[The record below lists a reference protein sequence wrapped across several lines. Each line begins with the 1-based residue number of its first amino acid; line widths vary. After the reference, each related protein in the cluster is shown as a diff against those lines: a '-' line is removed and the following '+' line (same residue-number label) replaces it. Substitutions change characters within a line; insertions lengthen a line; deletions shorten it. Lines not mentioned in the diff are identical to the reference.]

1 MSTTVSP
8 LAPKEFIDPPAIEG
22 VRLATGSAGIKYK
35 GRTDVLLAAFDKG
48 TTVAGVFTRSKCPSA
63 PVEWCREQV
72 KRGGATGLVVNS
84 GNANA
89 FTGKS
94 GRAQVHFTTKLAGK
108 AIGCKPTEVF
118 VASTGVIGEP
128 LDAKKFDGVLEE
140 IVARA
145 KPGQFLEA
153 ARAIMTTDTFPK
165 TATAS
170 AKLGK
175 AKVTVCG
182 IAKGAGM
189 IAPDMATML
198 SFVFTDAPIEAKALQ
213 KLLSEGVEDTFNAV
227 TIDGD
232 TSTSDTLLLFAT
244 GAAAKRG
251 APKIKKAKDPALKDF
266 RNALMKVLADL
277 SEQVARDG
285 EGARKLVEITVEG
298 AKNKTSAR
306 RIAMS
311 IANSPLVKTAIAGED
326 ANWGRVV
333 MAVGKAGE
341 PADRDRLSIWF
352 NGIRVAHKGA
362 RDPSYDEAM
371 VSEAMKKPEIALKVA
386 LGLGKGMDRVLTCD
400 LTKEYVAINGDYRS

>member
-22 VRLATGSAGIKYK
+22 VRIATGSAGIKYK
-35 GRTDVLLAAFDKG
+35 GRTDVLLAAFDEG
-48 TTVAGVFTRSKCPSA
+48 TAVAGVFTRSKCPSA

-72 KRGGATGLVVNS
+72 KRGEAAGLVVNS

-89 FTGKS
+89 FTGKN
-94 GRAQVHFTTKLAGK
+94 GKDQVRFTTKLASK
-108 AIGCKPTEVF
+108 ALRCKPKEVF

-128 LDAKKFDGVLEE
+128 LDAAKFDGVLDEMA
-140 IVARA
+140 ARA
-145 KPGQFLEA
+145 GGGRFLEA

-165 TATAS
+165 TATAT

-175 AKVTVCG
+175 ATVTING

-198 SFVFTDAPIEAKALQ
+198 SFVFTDAPIAPKVLQ

-251 APKIKKAKDPALKDF
+251 APKISKVKDPKLKEFRKALL
-266 RNALMKVLADL
+266 AVLANL

-298 AKNKTSAR
+298 AVSKKSAR
-306 RIAMS
+306 KIAMS

-341 PADRDRLSIWF
+341 PADRDKLSIWF
-352 NGIRVAHKGA
+352 NGIRVAVSGA
-362 RDPSYDEAM
+362 RDPSYDEQV
-371 VSEAMKKPEIALKVA
+371 VSDAMKKPEISLKVA
-386 LGLGKGMDRVLTCD
+386 LGMGKGSDRVLTCD

>member
-35 GRTDVLLAAFDKG
+35 GRTDVLLAVFDKG

-89 FTGKS
+89 FTGKN
-94 GRAQVHFTTKLAGK
+94 GRAQVRFTTKLAGK

-128 LDAKKFDGVLEE
+128 LDAKKFDGVLDE
-140 IVARA
+140 IVSRA

-198 SFVFTDAPIEAKALQ
+198 SFIFTDAPIEAKALQ

-232 TSTSDTLLLFAT
+232 TSTSDTLLFFAT

-251 APKIKKAKDPALKDF
+251 VPRIKKAQDPALKDF
-266 RNALMKVLADL
+266 RKALMKVLADL

-298 AKNKTSAR
+298 AKNKASAR